1 MQVQTVIYLS
11 KYKYRVWYTKVLVHV
26 LECDVLL
33 SLKTSTTPG
42 TEWDILE
49 QVSTSTGTESDIIE
63 QMHV

>member
-1 MQVQTVIYLS
+1 M
-11 KYKYRVWYTKVLVHV
+11 

-49 QVSTSTGTESDIIE
+49 QVSASTGTESDIIE